1 MTFSC
6 NKLVSE
12 FNNSHGYLI
21 DMIFKADHEDVTKQ
35 QDLYSIYEIDLSSQF
50 NPHED
55 ECSKASIALGEN

>member
-1 MTFSC
+1 
-6 NKLVSE
+6 
-12 FNNSHGYLI
+12 
-21 DMIFKADHEDVTKQ
+21 MIFKADHEDVTKQ